1 MRLNRSVQLREN
13 LAVHP
18 VHPHQVHLVL
28 HRASSTLEECQSTS
42 SAKSRCCRCSS
53 KRHRSTQRTE
63 DLVSVTVV
71 LVLEL
76 HFKFISDDSDK
87 NAYSFP
93 GHWQREAGLML
104 YQSVQI
110 SKHFVKTALLTETS
124 SGKELSSPVKC
135 FPQTLIVF

>member
-1 MRLNRSVQLREN
+1 M
-13 LAVHP
+13 
-18 VHPHQVHLVL
+18 
-28 HRASSTLEECQSTS
+28 
-42 SAKSRCCRCSS
+42 
-53 KRHRSTQRTE
+53 
-63 DLVSVTVV
+63 

-110 SKHFVKTALLTETS
+110 RKHLSKQSLVTEAS
-124 SGKELSSPVKC
+124 SGTELSWPVKVLPTTADC
-135 FPQTLIVF
+135 FNTTR